1 MANKTFWD
9 QRHRNRNVV
18 EISGVIPLSAAAAVG
33 TVVGRGFSCAKT
45 ATGTYTI
52 TLEDAYSKLLGA
64 QLTWLEA
71 AASAN
76 NAKLVS
82 HDVISAKTVVFKTA
96 PNGSGTAT
104 DVAAACEIH
113 FSLKLAN
120 SSAF

>member
-33 TVVGRGFSCAKT
+33 TVVGRGFSCAKSG
-45 ATGTYTI
+45 TGTYTI

-76 NAKLVS
+76 NVKLVS

-96 PNGSGTAT
+96 PNASGTPT
-104 DVAAACEIH
+104 DVSAACEIH